1 MKLNYIT
8 DRPDDKGTYTWSDTG
23 DRYILRLFR
32 DYVFHQ
38 KDDEGRFVIDNSH
51 VLDALAKLDVGDAET
66 IPLCSPD
73 GKTVL
78 ICSYEDIKRC
88 MENVFAELSSSQ
100 KQPLERE
107 GGIGYA
113 PYMQGM
119 NGGYGNSF
127 VPIMPPAGYNPYGG
141 IMGGMGWN

>member
-8 DRPDDKGTYTWSDTG
+8 DRPDDKGTYSWSDTG

-38 KDDEGRFVIDNSH
+38 KDGDGRFVLDDSH
-51 VLDALAKLDVGDAET
+51 VLDALAKLDVGDEET

-78 ICSYEDIKRC
+78 VCSYEDIKRC
-88 MENVFAELSSSQ
+88 MENVFAEMTSSI
-100 KQPLERE
+100 KPPMERE
-107 GGIGYA
+107 ASMGYA
-113 PYMQGM
+113 QYMQGM
-119 NGGYGNSF
+119 NSGYGNSF
-127 VPIMPPAGYNPYGG
+127 VQMISPPAFNPYGG
-141 IMGGMGWN
+141 MMNGMGWN

>member
-8 DRPDDKGTYTWSDTG
+8 DRPDDKGTYSWSDTG

-38 KDDEGRFVIDNSH
+38 KDEDGRFVLDDSH
-51 VLDALAKLDVGDAET
+51 VLDALAKLDVGDEET

-78 ICSYEDIKRC
+78 VCSYEDIKRC
-88 MENVFAELSSSQ
+88 MENVFAEMSASI
-100 KQPLERE
+100 KPPLERE
-107 GGIGYA
+107 ASMGYA
-113 PYMQGM
+113 QYMQGM
-119 NGGYGNSF
+119 NNGYGNSF
-127 VPIMPPAGYNPYGG
+127 VQMISPPAFNPYGG
-141 IMGGMGWN
+141 MVNGMGWN